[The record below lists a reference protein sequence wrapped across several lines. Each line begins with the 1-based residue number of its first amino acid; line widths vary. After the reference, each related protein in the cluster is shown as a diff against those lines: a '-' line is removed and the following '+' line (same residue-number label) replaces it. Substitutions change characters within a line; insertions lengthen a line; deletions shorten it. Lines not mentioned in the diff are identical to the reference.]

1 MTSHGFHF
9 SSLWSQPHGL
19 LLRLG
24 LALILC
30 LGAFVQAGA
39 ATVPSNRCKD
49 RCNEVYRMK
58 KDLCRSIPLKHE
70 RKRCENAAKHAKD
83 DCKHRCR

>member
-1 MTSHGFHF
+1 MTIHGFQF
-9 SSLWSQPHGL
+9 SSLWWKQQGI

-24 LALILC
+24 LALA
-30 LGAFVQAGA
+30 LGLGTFVHAGA
-39 ATVPSNRCKD
+39 AGTPGNHCKD
-49 RCNEVYRMK
+49 RCNEVYQVK

-70 RKRCENAAKHAKD
+70 RKGCEKAAKHSKD

>member
-1 MTSHGFHF
+1 MTSHGVQF
-9 SSLWSQPHGL
+9 SILSQQHGI

-24 LALILC
+24 LALIFC
-30 LGAFVQAGA
+30 IGGIVHAEA
-39 ATVPSNRCKD
+39 AVPGIRCKV
-49 RCNEVYRMK
+49 RCNEVYRVK